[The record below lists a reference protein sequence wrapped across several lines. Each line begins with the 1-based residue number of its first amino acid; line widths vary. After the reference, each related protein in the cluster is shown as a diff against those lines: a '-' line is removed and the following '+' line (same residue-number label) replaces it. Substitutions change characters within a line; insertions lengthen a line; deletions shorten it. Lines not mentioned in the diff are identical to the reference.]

1 MYTSIISTLQNF
13 IVEFPQMEINRHREL
28 CAYEVTNEF
37 GRILNGFRAFVKEN
51 ENTIEAA
58 EMEFYRLFKDKIGFE
73 LKFYQGRYNTMFKG
87 VDIAERLKKVVW
99 SLSEHAK
106 RLGIYEPPAPVPKP
120 KPATKKAESAPAVV
134 DGAVNGE
141 SKKLSER
148 DKKILESIKTIE
160 AMLTDLKS
168 LIYGNGIA

>member
-1 MYTSIISTLQNF
+1 MYNSIISTLQNF

-28 CAYEVTNEF
+28 CAYEVTNEL

-51 ENTIEAA
+51 ENTIEDA

-73 LKFYQGRYNTMFKG
+73 LKFYQSRYNLMFKG
-87 VDIAERLKKVVW
+87 VDVAERLKKVVW
-99 SLSEHAK
+99 SLSEHGK
-106 RLGIYEPPAPVPKP
+106 RLGIYEPPAPVPQTKT
-120 KPATKKAESAPAVV
+120 AVKKAESAPVAV
-134 DGAVNGE
+134 DGAATGE

-160 AMLTDLKS
+160 TMLNDLKS
-168 LIYGNGIA
+168 LIK

>member
-28 CAYEVTNEF
+28 CAYEVTNEL

-51 ENTIEAA
+51 ETTIEDA

-73 LKFYQGRYNTMFKG
+73 LKFYQGRYNAMFKG
-87 VDIAERLKKVVW
+87 VDVAERLKKVVW
-99 SLSEHAK
+99 SLSEHGK

-120 KPATKKAESAPAVV
+120 KLAVKKAESAPVAVE
-134 DGAVNGE
+134 GAAPGE
-141 SKKLSER
+141 IKKLSER
-148 DKKILESIKTIE
+148 DKKILESISVIE
-160 AMLTDLKS
+160 CMLNDLKN
-168 LIYGNGIA
+168 LVKQ

>member
-1 MYTSIISTLQNF
+1 
-13 IVEFPQMEINRHREL
+13 
-28 CAYEVTNEF
+28 
-37 GRILNGFRAFVKEN
+37 
-51 ENTIEAA
+51 
-58 EMEFYRLFKDKIGFE
+58 
-73 LKFYQGRYNTMFKG
+73 MFKG

-106 RLGIYEPPAPVPKP
+106 RLGIYEPPAPVPQP
-120 KPATKKAESAPAVV
+120 KQATKKAESAPAVADV
-134 DGAVNGE
+134 AATSN
-141 SKKLSER
+141 KKLSEK

>member
-28 CAYEVTNEF
+28 CAYEVTNEL

-51 ENTIEAA
+51 ENIIEAA
-58 EMEFYRLFKDKIGFE
+58 EMEFYRLFKDKISFE

-87 VDIAERLKKVVW
+87 VDVSERLKNVVW
-99 SLSEHAK
+99 SLSEHGK
-106 RLGIYEPPAPVPKP
+106 RLGIYEPPAPVPQP
-120 KPATKKAESAPAVV
+120 NTAESAPAVAADV
-134 DGAVNGE
+134 AQN
-141 SKKLSER
+141 SNKKLSER

-160 AMLTDLKS
+160 TMLNDLKT
-168 LIYGNGIA
+168 LLKQ

>member
-37 GRILNGFRAFVKEN
+37 GRILNGFRTFVKEN
-51 ENTIEAA
+51 ENIIEDA
-58 EMEFYRLFKDKIGFE
+58 EMEFYRLFKEKISFE
-73 LKFYQGRYNTMFKG
+73 LKFYQGRYNSMFKG
-87 VDIAERLKKVVW
+87 VDVAERLKKVVW

-120 KPATKKAESAPAVV
+120 KPAAKKAESAPVAV
-134 DGAVNGE
+134 DGADSGE
-141 SKKLSER
+141 SKKLSEKE
-148 DKKILESIKTIE
+148 KKILESISIIE
-160 AMLTDLKS
+160 SMLNDLKH
-168 LIYGNGIA
+168 LVKQ